1 MVYTFSVVRHSVY
14 DSKLIQQ
21 TLFKLSKNKNPK
33 IKEAYGKYYARPVV
47 TQTVDL
53 NGLAEHMTEHNTG
66 FSPGATKGLLTDMVK
81 CIKELVLQGLA
92 VKIDDLAIFSIGLK
106 TKKGADSEDDFSVAK
121 NIEGVRLRARAT
133 GNLTSSKLDIQ
144 ASLKNAANLL
154 VEDSS
159 KTTTPSGPDG
169 DGSGSGTNDP
179 SKGDSSQTGD
189 NKDNTQSG
197 GGNTDNS
204 QGGGTDG
211 DGDYELK

>member
-1 MVYTFSVVRHSVY
+1 M
-14 DSKLIQQ
+14 I
-21 TLFKLSKNKNPK
+21 LFKLSKNKNPK

-154 VEDSS
+154 VEDSR

-179 SKGDSSQTGD
+179 STGDSSQTGD

>member
-1 MVYTFSVVRHSVY
+1 M
-14 DSKLIQQ
+14 I
-21 TLFKLSKNKNPK
+21 LFKLSKNKNQK

-81 CIKELVLQGLA
+81 CIKELVLQGFA

-106 TKKGADSEDDFSVAK
+106 TKKGADSEDDFSVTK

-133 GNLTSSKLDIQ
+133 GNLTSSKLDLQ
-144 ASLKNAANLL
+144 ASLKNAASLL
-154 VEDSS
+154 AEDSG

-179 SKGDSSQTGD
+179 NKGDSSQTGD

>member
-1 MVYTFSVVRHSVY
+1 M
-14 DSKLIQQ
+14 I
-21 TLFKLSKNKNPK
+21 LFKLSKNKNPK

-154 VEDSS
+154 VEDSG

-179 SKGDSSQTGD
+179 NKGDSSQTGD

>member
-1 MVYTFSVVRHSVY
+1 M
-14 DSKLIQQ
+14 I
-21 TLFKLSKNKNPK
+21 LFKLSKNKNPK
-33 IKEAYGKYYARPVV
+33 IQKAYGKYYARPVV
-47 TQTVDL
+47 TQTIDL
-53 NGLAEHMTEHNTG
+53 NALAEHMTEHNTG

-204 QGGGTDG
+204 QGGDTDG

>member
-1 MVYTFSVVRHSVY
+1 M
-14 DSKLIQQ
+14 I
-21 TLFKLSKNKNPK
+21 LFKLSKNKNPK

-66 FSPGATKGLLTDMVK
+66 FS
-81 CIKELVLQGLA
+81 LQGFA

-121 NIEGVRLRARAT
+121 NIDGVRLRARAT

>member
-1 MVYTFSVVRHSVY
+1 M
-14 DSKLIQQ
+14 I
-21 TLFKLSKNKNPK
+21 LFKLSKNKNPK

-47 TQTVDL
+47 TQTIDL

-81 CIKELVLQGLA
+81 CIKELVLQGFA

-106 TKKGADSEDDFSVAK
+106 TKKGADSEDDFSVTK

-133 GNLTSSKLDIQ
+133 GNLTSSKLDLQ
-144 ASLKNAANLL
+144 ASLKNAASLL
-154 VEDSS
+154 AEDSG

-169 DGSGSGTNDP
+169 DGSGSGTNDQN
-179 SKGDSSQTGD
+179 KDNSQSGE

-197 GGNTDNS
+197 GGNTDGS
-204 QGGGTDG
+204 QTGGSDG
-211 DGDYELK
+211 GEDNEL

>member
-1 MVYTFSVVRHSVY
+1 M
-14 DSKLIQQ
+14 I
-21 TLFKLSKNKNPK
+21 LFKLSKNKNPK
-33 IKEAYGKYYARPVV
+33 IQKAYGKYYARPVV

-121 NIEGVRLRARAT
+121 NIDGVRLRARAT

>member
-1 MVYTFSVVRHSVY
+1 M
-14 DSKLIQQ
+14 I
-21 TLFKLSKNKNPK
+21 LFKLSKNKNPK

-154 VEDSS
+154 VEDSR

-189 NKDNTQSG
+189 NKDNTLSG

>member
-1 MVYTFSVVRHSVY
+1 MR
-14 DSKLIQQ
+14 
-21 TLFKLSKNKNPK
+21 LSKNKNPK

-121 NIEGVRLRARAT
+121 NIDGVRLRARAT

-154 VEDSS
+154 VEDSR

>member
-1 MVYTFSVVRHSVY
+1 M
-14 DSKLIQQ
+14 I
-21 TLFKLSKNKNPK
+21 LFKLSKNKNPK

-144 ASLKNAANLL
+144 ASLK
-154 VEDSS
+154 ECCQPPRRGFKQDHYPIWS
-159 KTTTPSGPDG
+159 
-169 DGSGSGTNDP
+169 
-179 SKGDSSQTGD
+179 
-189 NKDNTQSG
+189 
-197 GGNTDNS
+197 
-204 QGGGTDG
+204 
-211 DGDYELK
+211 

>member
-1 MVYTFSVVRHSVY
+1 M
-14 DSKLIQQ
+14 I
-21 TLFKLSKNKNPK
+21 LFKLSKNKNPK

-53 NGLAEHMTEHNTG
+53 IGLAEHMTEHNTG

-154 VEDSS
+154 VEDSR

>member
-1 MVYTFSVVRHSVY
+1 M
-14 DSKLIQQ
+14 I
-21 TLFKLSKNKNPK
+21 LFKLSKNKNPK
-33 IKEAYGKYYARPVV
+33 IQKAYGKYYARPVV
-47 TQTVDL
+47 TQTIDL
-53 NGLAEHMTEHNTG
+53 NALAEHMTEHNTG

-81 CIKELVLQGLA
+81 CIKELVLQGFA

-133 GNLTSSKLDIQ
+133 GNLTSSKLDLQ
-144 ASLKNAANLL
+144 ASLKNASSLL
-154 VEDSS
+154 AEDSD

-169 DGSGSGTNDP
+169 DGSGSGTNDQN
-179 SKGDSSQTGD
+179 KDNSQSGE
-189 NKDNTQSG
+189 NKDNTQS

>member
-1 MVYTFSVVRHSVY
+1 M
-14 DSKLIQQ
+14 I
-21 TLFKLSKNKNPK
+21 LFKLSKNKNPK
-33 IKEAYGKYYARPVV
+33 IQKAYGKYYARPVV
-47 TQTVDL
+47 TQTVNL

-189 NKDNTQSG
+189 YKDNTQSG

>member
-1 MVYTFSVVRHSVY
+1 M
-14 DSKLIQQ
+14 I
-21 TLFKLSKNKNPK
+21 LFKLSKNNNPK

-81 CIKELVLQGLA
+81 CIKELVLQGFA

-106 TKKGADSEDDFSVAK
+106 TKKGADSEDDFSVTK

-133 GNLTSSKLDIQ
+133 GNLTSSKLDLQ
-144 ASLKNAANLL
+144 ASLKNASSLL
-154 VEDSS
+154 AEDSG
-159 KTTTPSGPDG
+159 KTTTPSGSDG
-169 DGSGSGTNDP
+169 DGSGSGTNDQN
-179 SKGDSSQTGD
+179 KDNSQSGE

-197 GGNTDNS
+197 ENTDNS

>member
-1 MVYTFSVVRHSVY
+1 M
-14 DSKLIQQ
+14 I
-21 TLFKLSKNKNPK
+21 LFKLSKNKNPK

-47 TQTVDL
+47 TQTIDL

-81 CIKELVLQGLA
+81 CIKELVLQGFA

-106 TKKGADSEDDFSVAK
+106 TKKGADSEDDFTVAK

-133 GNLTSSKLDIQ
+133 GNLTSSKLDLQ
-144 ASLKNAANLL
+144 ASLKNASSLL
-154 VEDSS
+154 TEDSG

-169 DGSGSGTNDP
+169 DGSGSGTNDQN
-179 SKGDSSQTGD
+179 KDNSQSGE
-189 NKDNTQSG
+189 NKDNTQS

>member
-1 MVYTFSVVRHSVY
+1 M
-14 DSKLIQQ
+14 I
-21 TLFKLSKNKNPK
+21 LFKLSKNKNPK
-33 IKEAYGKYYARPVV
+33 IQKAYGKYYARPVV

-121 NIEGVRLRARAT
+121 NIDGVRLRARAT

-197 GGNTDNS
+197 GGSTDNS

>member
-1 MVYTFSVVRHSVY
+1 M
-14 DSKLIQQ
+14 I
-21 TLFKLSKNKNPK
+21 LFKLSKNKNPK

-81 CIKELVLQGLA
+81 CIKELVLQGFA

-159 KTTTPSGPDG
+159 KTTTPSGPDSNG
-169 DGSGSGTNDP
+169 GGSGNNDQNKDNSQSGE
-179 SKGDSSQTGD
+179 

-197 GGNTDNS
+197 GGNTDGS
-204 QGGGTDG
+204 QTGGSDG
-211 DGDYELK
+211 GEDNEL

>member
-1 MVYTFSVVRHSVY
+1 M
-14 DSKLIQQ
+14 I
-21 TLFKLSKNKNPK
+21 LFKLSKNKNPK
-33 IKEAYGKYYARPVV
+33 IQKAYGKYYARPVV
-47 TQTVDL
+47 TQTIDL
-53 NGLAEHMTEHNTG
+53 NALAEHMTEHNTG

-121 NIEGVRLRARAT
+121 NIDGVRLRARAT

>member
-1 MVYTFSVVRHSVY
+1 M
-14 DSKLIQQ
+14 I
-21 TLFKLSKNKNPK
+21 LFKLSKNKNPK

-106 TKKGADSEDDFSVAK
+106 TKKGADSEDDSSVAK

-154 VEDSS
+154 VEDSN

>member
-1 MVYTFSVVRHSVY
+1 M
-14 DSKLIQQ
+14 I
-21 TLFKLSKNKNPK
+21 LFKLSKNKNPK

-106 TKKGADSEDDFSVAK
+106 TKKGADSEDDFSVVK

>member
-1 MVYTFSVVRHSVY
+1 M
-14 DSKLIQQ
+14 I
-21 TLFKLSKNKNPK
+21 LFKLSKNKNPK

-121 NIEGVRLRARAT
+121 NIDGVRLRARAT
-133 GNLTSSKLDIQ
+133 GNLTSSKLDIH

-154 VEDSS
+154 VEDSR

>member
-1 MVYTFSVVRHSVY
+1 M
-14 DSKLIQQ
+14 I
-21 TLFKLSKNKNPK
+21 LFKLSKNKNPK

-81 CIKELVLQGLA
+81 CIKELVLQGFA

-106 TKKGADSEDDFSVAK
+106 TKKGADSEDDFSVTK

-133 GNLTSSKLDIQ
+133 GNLTSSKLDLQ
-144 ASLKNAANLL
+144 ASLKNAASLL
-154 VEDSS
+154 AEDSG

-169 DGSGSGTNDP
+169 DGSGSGTNDQN
-179 SKGDSSQTGD
+179 KDNSQSGE
-189 NKDNTQSG
+189 NKDNTQS

>member
-1 MVYTFSVVRHSVY
+1 M
-14 DSKLIQQ
+14 I
-21 TLFKLSKNKNPK
+21 LFKLSKNKNPK

-47 TQTVDL
+47 TQTIDL

-66 FSPGATKGLLTDMVK
+66 FSPGVTKGLLTDMVK

>member
-1 MVYTFSVVRHSVY
+1 M
-14 DSKLIQQ
+14 I
-21 TLFKLSKNKNPK
+21 LFKLSKNKNPK

-154 VEDSS
+154 VEDSR

>member
-1 MVYTFSVVRHSVY
+1 M
-14 DSKLIQQ
+14 I
-21 TLFKLSKNKNPK
+21 LFKLSKNKNPK

-154 VEDSS
+154 AEDSR

>member
-1 MVYTFSVVRHSVY
+1 M
-14 DSKLIQQ
+14 I
-21 TLFKLSKNKNPK
+21 LFKLSKNKNPK

-81 CIKELVLQGLA
+81 CIKELVLQGFA

-106 TKKGADSEDDFSVAK
+106 TKKGADNEEDFTVAK

-133 GNLTSSKLDIQ
+133 GNLTSSKLDLQ
-144 ASLKNAANLL
+144 ASLKNAASLL
-154 VEDSS
+154 AEDSG

-169 DGSGSGTNDP
+169 DGSGSGTNDQN
-179 SKGDSSQTGD
+179 KGDSSQTGD

>member
-1 MVYTFSVVRHSVY
+1 M
-14 DSKLIQQ
+14 I
-21 TLFKLSKNKNPK
+21 LFKLSKNKNPK
-33 IKEAYGKYYARPVV
+33 IQKAYGKYYARPVV
-47 TQTVDL
+47 TQTINL
-53 NGLAEHMTEHNTG
+53 NALAEHMTEHNTG

-81 CIKELVLQGLA
+81 CIKELVLQGFA

-121 NIEGVRLRARAT
+121 NIDGVRLRARAT

>member
-1 MVYTFSVVRHSVY
+1 M
-14 DSKLIQQ
+14 I
-21 TLFKLSKNKNPK
+21 LFKLSKNKNPK

-154 VEDSS
+154 VEDSN

-204 QGGGTDG
+204 QGGDTDG

>member
-1 MVYTFSVVRHSVY
+1 M
-14 DSKLIQQ
+14 I
-21 TLFKLSKNKNPK
+21 LFKLSKNKNPK

-81 CIKELVLQGLA
+81 CIKELVLQGFA

-106 TKKGADSEDDFSVAK
+106 TKKGADNEEDFTVAK

-133 GNLTSSKLDIQ
+133 GNLISSKLDLQ
-144 ASLKNAANLL
+144 ASLKNASSLL
-154 VEDSS
+154 AEDSG

-179 SKGDSSQTGD
+179 NKGDSSQTGD

>member
-1 MVYTFSVVRHSVY
+1 M
-14 DSKLIQQ
+14 I
-21 TLFKLSKNKNPK
+21 LFKLSKNKNPK
-33 IKEAYGKYYARPVV
+33 IQKAYGKYYARPVV

-204 QGGGTDG
+204 QGGDTDG

>member
-1 MVYTFSVVRHSVY
+1 M
-14 DSKLIQQ
+14 I
-21 TLFKLSKNKNPK
+21 LFKLSKNKNPK

-154 VEDSS
+154 VEDSR

-197 GGNTDNS
+197 GENTDNS

>member
-1 MVYTFSVVRHSVY
+1 M
-14 DSKLIQQ
+14 I
-21 TLFKLSKNKNPK
+21 LFKLSKNKNPK
-33 IKEAYGKYYARPVV
+33 IQKAYGKYYARPVV

-204 QGGGTDG
+204 QGGGTDD

>member
-1 MVYTFSVVRHSVY
+1 M
-14 DSKLIQQ
+14 I
-21 TLFKLSKNKNPK
+21 LFKLSKNKNPK

-159 KTTTPSGPDG
+159 KTTPPSGPDG

>member
-1 MVYTFSVVRHSVY
+1 M
-14 DSKLIQQ
+14 I
-21 TLFKLSKNKNPK
+21 LFKLSKNKNPK
-33 IKEAYGKYYARPVV
+33 IQKAYGKYYARPVV
-47 TQTVDL
+47 TQTVNL